1 MPEKPLRIVL
11 VGAGSLLGKALND
24 ELAASVFSSADFH
37 LLDEDETSGRL
48 STAADEVSLIQRI
61 EPDSF
66 DNCDFTFFAGGR
78 EQTKKHWRNALKAG
92 SRIVDLSGELEG
104 APGTLVRA
112 PWIQEETVVSDASDS
127 QAMMQSAAPDLQTR
141 IVVSAH
147 PVAVLLGLLAI
158 RSQRIAPVRVVWATL
173 LQPASEYGHAALE
186 ELHQQTANLLSFQPL
201 PMEVFG
207 AQTAFSLVV
216 SFGAEGR
223 IALASAAEDIRRQY
237 AKIVPAT
244 ANALAL
250 QVIQVPVF
258 HGYSV
263 SIALEFAQPIAADG
277 LARALAGPH
286 VHIVPRASE
295 FPGNVQAV
303 EEEEI
308 QILVRPVLRIGAIA
322 GKTAAGT
329 RTTDRF
335 WVWSVADN
343 LKLAAQNAIACA
355 VELNRLRPRGTVQ

>member
-1 MPEKPLRIVL
+1 MPEKPLRIAL

-37 LLDEDETSGRL
+37 LLDEDETSGRV
-48 STAADEVSLIQRI
+48 SAAADEVSLIQRI

-66 DNCDFTFFAGGR
+66 DHCDFTFFAGGR
-78 EQTKKHWRNALKAG
+78 ELTKKHWRNALKAG
-92 SRIVDLSGELEG
+92 SRIVDLSGELERT
-104 APGTLVRA
+104 PGILVRA
-112 PWIQEETVVSDASDS
+112 PWIQEEMAVSDGPDS
-127 QAMMQSAAPDLQTR
+127 QAMMQIPAPDLQTR

-147 PVAVLLGLLAI
+147 PVAVLLGLLAM
-158 RSQRIAPVRVVWATL
+158 RSQRIAPLRAVWATL

-186 ELHQQTANLLSFQPL
+186 ELHQQTTNLLSFQPL

-207 AQTAFSLVV
+207 GQTAFSLAV
-216 SFGAEGR
+216 SFGPEGR
-223 IALASAAEDIRRQY
+223 IALASAAEDIRRHY
-237 AKIVPAT
+237 SKIAPAT

-263 SIALEFAQPIAADG
+263 SIALAFAQFVAAD
-277 LARALAGPH
+277 ALAHALVGPH
-286 VHIVPRASE
+286 LHIVPSATE

-308 QILVRPVLRIGAIA
+308 QLLVRPVLPIAEIPKKTPVGAQ
-322 GKTAAGT
+322 
-329 RTTDRF
+329 TTDRF

-343 LKLAAQNAIACA
+343 LKLAAQNAVACA